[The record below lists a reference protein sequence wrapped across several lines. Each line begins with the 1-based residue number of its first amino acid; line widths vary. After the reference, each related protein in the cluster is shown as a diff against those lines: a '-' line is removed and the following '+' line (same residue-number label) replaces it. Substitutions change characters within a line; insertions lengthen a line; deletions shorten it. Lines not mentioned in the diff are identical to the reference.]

1 MHHRLLPALVGL
13 ALLAVPAL
21 AHAGADHRRSGTVGV
36 GLGGG
41 TTGAGL
47 SAKVFL
53 SDASA
58 IQAVAGPWGGWG
70 NGGLGLSADYL
81 YEMPTLV
88 EGDAAEL
95 AWNVGAGAGVGI
107 FSQTATLGVGV
118 AGVLGLEVAFKPVP
132 LDLVVE
138 YRPTLSVLPGVG
150 LDPIGATAHLR
161 YFF

>member
-1 MHHRLLPALVGL
+1 MSRL
-13 ALLAVPAL
+13 VPAL
-21 AHAGADHRRSGTVGV
+21 LGPIAPALPSLANAGASHRRSGTVGV

-58 IQAVAGPWGGWG
+58 VQAVAGPWGGWG

-81 YEMPTLV
+81 YEMPTIV
-88 EGDAAEL
+88 EGDVAEL

-107 FSQTATLGVGV
+107 YSQSATLGVAV
-118 AGVLGLEVAFKPVP
+118 AGVAGLEVAFKPAP
-132 LDLVVE
+132 LDLVIE
-138 YRPTLSVLPGVG
+138 YRPTLSVIPDVG
-150 LDPIGATAHLR
+150 LSLIGATAHLR

>member
-1 MHHRLLPALVGL
+1 MKRLLAP
-13 ALLAVPAL
+13 LLICGAFAVPSL
-21 AHAGADHRRSGTVGV
+21 AHAGASHRRSGTAGV

-58 IQAVAGPWGGWG
+58 VQAVAGPWGGWG

-81 YEMPTLV
+81 YEMPTIV
-88 EGDAAEL
+88 EGEAAEL

-107 FSQTATLGVGV
+107 FSKTSTLGVGV
-118 AGVLGLEVAFKPVP
+118 SGVAGLEVAFKPVP
-132 LDLVVE
+132 LDLVIE

-150 LDPIGATAHLR
+150 LDLIGATAHLR

>member
-1 MHHRLLPALVGL
+1 MKRLALLLAPL
-13 ALLAVPAL
+13 ALLALPSL
-21 AHAGADHRRSGTVGV
+21 AHAGASHRRAGTAGV

-58 IQAVAGPWGGWG
+58 VQAVAGPWGSWG
-70 NGGLGLSADYL
+70 NGGLGLSADHL
-81 YEMPTLV
+81 YEMPTIA

-95 AWNVGAGAGVGI
+95 AWNWGAGAGVGI
-107 FSQTATLGVGV
+107 FSETATLGVGV
-118 AGVLGLEVAFKPVP
+118 SAVAGLEVAFKPVP

-138 YRPTLSVLPGVG
+138 YRPTLAVLPGVD
-150 LDPIGATAHLR
+150 LDLIGATAHLR